1 MSLNIVS
8 DGMGSYGYSFMKPF
22 FKRVFPHTDIT
33 YDNTKNA
40 DLVVRSHFTGAER
53 ANPYTCPYITWSGES
68 RRVNVLNG
76 HDPLFEI
83 NTHYTNM
90 PNSVYFP
97 HLIAEIQVTK
107 RPETI
112 TKKKYC
118 CSYAFSNRIRERET
132 LFKTMRSLEP
142 SCYSFGRSCPTNDT
156 PFIAPIEIR
165 GNNAEFFKEFGFNVA
180 MENAV
185 IPGYMTE
192 KIGFAFNSGSVPIYW
207 GDTET
212 VNSFFNSESFINV
225 RNYASAEAAGEASV
239 EICRDPQKYQKY
251 LDAPIVLNDRLSN
264 YEAIYMEYRPWQK
277 QMVDILHETFPE
289 HS

>member
-1 MSLNIVS
+1 MSL
-8 DGMGSYGYSFMKPF
+8 
-22 FKRVFPHTDIT
+22 
-33 YDNTKNA
+33 
-40 DLVVRSHFTGAER
+40 
-53 ANPYTCPYITWSGES
+53 
-68 RRVNVLNG
+68 
-76 HDPLFEI
+76 
-83 NTHYTNM
+83 
-90 PNSVYFP
+90 
-97 HLIAEIQVTK
+97 
-107 RPETI
+107 
-112 TKKKYC
+112 
-118 CSYAFSNRIRERET
+118 T
-132 LFKTMRSLEP
+132 L
-142 SCYSFGRSCPTNDT
+142 NDT

-239 EICRDPQKYQKY
+239 EIWRDPQKYQKY

-264 YEAIYMEYRPWQK
+264 YEAIYREYRPWQK